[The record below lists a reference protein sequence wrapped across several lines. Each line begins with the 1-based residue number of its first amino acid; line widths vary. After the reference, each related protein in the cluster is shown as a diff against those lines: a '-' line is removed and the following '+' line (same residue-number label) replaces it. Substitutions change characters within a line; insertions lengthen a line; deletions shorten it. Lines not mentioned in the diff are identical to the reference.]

1 MKSKKAIA
9 LMWLVSLLPFVLV
22 AIAWPHLPEK
32 VPTHWN
38 IDGQVDGY
46 GSPATLFLLC
56 AISPLLSLGM
66 QFFPRLDPR
75 RANYEKFQPYYDFFG
90 PLVPTILLVCIAVS
104 LSESLWPGRINVGR
118 VITLMIGI
126 LFLII
131 GNMMGKV
138 KSNWFMGFRTPW
150 ALSDPDVWNKTQR
163 LGGWTFFL
171 SGLAAVV
178 LSLAAPLKVLFW
190 VFFAILIVGTVL
202 TYFMSWKW
210 FKDKEKQGDSSR

>member
-22 AIAWPHLPEK
+22 AVAWPHLPDK
-32 VPTHWN
+32 VPTHWGLN
-38 IDGQVDGY
+38 GQVDTY
-46 GSPATLFLLC
+46 SSPAMLWLLC
-56 AISPLLSLGM
+56 GISPLLSLGM
-66 QFFPRLDPR
+66 QLFPRLDPKR
-75 RANYEKFQPYYDFFG
+75 GNYEKFQSYYDFFG
-90 PLVPTILLVCIAVS
+90 PLVPLLLLVCVAVT
-104 LSESLWPGRINVGR
+104 LSESLWPGRISVGR
-118 VITLMIGI
+118 VIGALVGV

-131 GNMMGKV
+131 GNIMGKV
-138 KSNWFMGFRTPW
+138 KTNWFMGFRTPW

-171 SGLAAVV
+171 SGLAALL
-178 LSLAAPLKVLFW
+178 LSLLAPEKIFFV

-210 FKDKEKQGDSSR
+210 FKDKEKQS